1 MTNFFPL
8 QAKGKVQIWRKT
20 FPKNLQDFDNVIL
33 GHSEDPQSV
42 LWISKEPEHS
52 KTNRIRIV
60 YWWNAETTIT
70 HQDLWL
76 GN

>member
-1 MTNFFPL
+1 MNKMFILFLFFFWL
-8 QAKGKVQIWRKT
+8 NYSASYV
-20 FPKNLQDFDNVIL
+20 LQDQDQD
-33 GHSEDPQSV
+33 S
-42 LWISKEPEHS
+42 
-52 KTNRIRIV
+52 

>member
-1 MTNFFPL
+1 MIQQNSLRFY
-8 QAKGKVQIWRKT
+8 R
-20 FPKNLQDFDNVIL
+20 KNLKLELQDQDQD
-33 GHSEDPQSV
+33 S
-42 LWISKEPEHS
+42 
-52 KTNRIRIV
+52 

>member
-1 MTNFFPL
+1 MTFFENQL
-8 QAKGKVQIWRKT
+8 ILYGQKSAEWGLLFTACDFR
-20 FPKNLQDFDNVIL
+20 FLAFQDQDQD
-33 GHSEDPQSV
+33 S
-42 LWISKEPEHS
+42 
-52 KTNRIRIV
+52 

>member
-1 MTNFFPL
+1 MVP
-8 QAKGKVQIWRKT
+8 AGGIRA
-20 FPKNLQDFDNVIL
+20 PQDQDQD
-33 GHSEDPQSV
+33 S
-42 LWISKEPEHS
+42 
-52 KTNRIRIV
+52 